1 MPSTLTTPRE
11 GLEGSGGLS
20 MSTWGA
26 RGVQAPQKSRPKSGF
41 ILVRRLNRP
50 ELVAAGSIGGVRIGD
65 GTRGPRRLRCAS
77 VPVVVQ
83 DVWPREQGDSIWLG
97 GTVLAS
103 ARAGLKT
110 LAECSVLMALS
121 PMGSN

>member
-1 MPSTLTTPRE
+1 
-11 GLEGSGGLS
+11 

-26 RGVQAPQKSRPKSGF
+26 RGGASPTEEPSQVGLYPSQDGF
-41 ILVRRLNRP
+41 DRT

-110 LAECSVLMALS
+110 LAECSVLMAPS